1 MDRRYVSF
9 MYSYP
14 NLVPEHPDTIRR
26 AVGLLDGFDVTDIYG
41 AWWGR
46 VVRGDGSAALRRS
59 AQRYLRHLGM

>member
-1 MDRRYVSF
+1 MTDSF
-9 MYSYP
+9 RP
-14 NLVPEHPDTIRR
+14 GPWPPTCPDTIRR